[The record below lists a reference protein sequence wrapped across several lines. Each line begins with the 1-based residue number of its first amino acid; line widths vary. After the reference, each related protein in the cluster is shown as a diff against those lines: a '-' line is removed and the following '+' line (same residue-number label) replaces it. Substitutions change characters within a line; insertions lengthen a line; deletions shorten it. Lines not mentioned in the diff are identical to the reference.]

1 MNIYYKKHTVFCK
14 YPFHQEVD
22 YRYVEYSRSKKN
34 FTKAIVFT
42 HYTHEYK
49 TEKERIKKLKDIME
63 VKNIKLIKV

>member
-34 FTKAIVFT
+34 FRKAIVFS
-42 HYTHEYK
+42 HYTDEYK
-49 TEKERIKKLKDIME
+49 TEKERKQKLKQVLN
-63 VKNIKLIKV
+63 VKKIELIKL